1 MEPMVIRK
9 DETPTTDLKCRD
21 CDDKA
26 RAVWLDDGGAAP
38 LCDPCVDARR
48 KAYLKQHA
56 GMLG

>member
-26 RAVWLDDGGAAP
+26 RAVWLDDGGAVP
-38 LCDPCVDARR
+38 LCDPCVEARR
-48 KAYLKQHA
+48 KVYRRKYA
-56 GMLG
+56 GMPG